1 MTLAALAIGTIAVV
15 TLGYVFLCWVSPFAA
30 CRACDGT
37 GNREPFSLLR
47 ALFGTQDTA
56 TNGRR
61 KRRRIR
67 TKCRRCRGSGAR
79 LRIGRRLHNS
89 GRRLHHDATR

>member
-1 MTLAALAIGTIAVV
+1 MTLAATAIALIVAV
-15 TLGYVFLCWVSPFAA
+15 TLGYAFLCWVSPFAA

-47 ALFGTQDTA
+47 ALLGRPEP
-56 TNGRR
+56 RR

-67 TKCRRCRGSGAR
+67 TKCRRCRGTGAR
-79 LRIGRRLHNS
+79 LRIGRRIHNNS
-89 GRRLHHDATR
+89 RRLRHDATR

>member
-1 MTLAALAIGTIAVV
+1 MTPALAAIAILAAV

-47 ALFGTQDTA
+47 ALLGTQDTNA
-56 TNGRR
+56 NGRR

-67 TKCRRCRGSGAR
+67 SKCRRCRGSGAR
-79 LRIGRRLHNS
+79 LRVGRRLHNS
-89 GRRLHHDATR
+89 GRRVHHDATR